1 MAHLAKC
8 KYCGI
13 QFDRDKEP
21 WVEVSARRYAH
32 KVCYEKAVG
41 CLSPEDKIQKDE
53 EQDLKKLENYIMVLF
68 DESFISAK
76 IRKQILDYRKT
87 YGYTYSGML
96 KTLQWW
102 FDIKKNPVENANDGI
117 GIVPY
122 VYKQACEYFYNLY
135 LADIANEDLKD
146 YTPEIVEITIKS
158 PRAEKRKKKEFKLM
172 ETDNDD

>member
-8 KYCGI
+8 KYCGV

-76 IRKQILDYRKT
+76 IRKQILD
-87 YGYTYSGML
+87 
-96 KTLQWW
+96 
-102 FDIKKNPVENANDGI
+102 
-117 GIVPY
+117 
-122 VYKQACEYFYNLY
+122 
-135 LADIANEDLKD
+135 
-146 YTPEIVEITIKS
+146 
-158 PRAEKRKKKEFKLM
+158 
-172 ETDNDD
+172 